1 MEINIAEII
10 DQAIE
15 RINNGQISIQ
25 KSDNKAE
32 KVAEAV
38 AVSETVKMS
47 EKVKMIKVIGV
58 KQLKHKRSKML
69 GKWLIWCKNR

>member
-15 RINNGQISIQ
+15 RIINGQMSIK

-38 AVSETVKMS
+38 GVSETVKMS

-58 KQLKHKRSKML
+58 KQLRHKGSKML
-69 GKWLIWCKNR
+69 GK